1 MMRIFKK
8 IDGTRVDIVSH
19 TLEIVKN
26 NPGVKI
32 HIGSDSQNL
41 AEQTVYVTA
50 IAYRFGNNGVHY
62 IYSKEKV
69 GRINDM
75 WTRLWR
81 EAELTIE
88 TAEWFTKKANINI
101 KVELDMD
108 YNEDK
113 FYKSNQ
119 LVNATR
125 GWAQGLGYKVNNKPN
140 TEMPAVR
147 AADYHCL

>member
-1 MMRIFKK
+1 MKVFKK
-8 IDGTRVDIVSH
+8 IDGTRVDVVPH
-19 TLEIVKN
+19 TLDIIRK

-69 GRINDM
+69 GRINDI

-88 TAEWFTKKANINI
+88 TAEWFTKKANINLKI
-101 KVELDMD
+101 ELDMD

-125 GWAQGLGYKVNNKPN
+125 GWAQGLGYKVNTKPN
-140 TEMPAVR
+140 IDMPAAR
-147 AADYHCL
+147 AADYQCM